1 MILNPYDLDARPGVK
16 RGRNWRGYKAHFTEI
31 CEPDR
36 PHLITHVATTDATT
50 ADLDTVQG
58 RHAVLAARDLLPE
71 VHLVDAG
78 YYTSVGQ
85 VLAAADDHGVE
96 LVGPLRRTPVG
107 RPSTTTRST

>member
-16 RGRNWRGYKAHFTEI
+16 RGRTWRSYKAHFT
-31 CEPDR
+31 
-36 PHLITHVATTDATT
+36 AM
-50 ADLDTVQG
+50 
-58 RHAVLAARDLLPE
+58 LPE

-78 YYTSVGQ
+78 YTSVGQ

-107 RPSTTTRST
+107 RPATTTRST